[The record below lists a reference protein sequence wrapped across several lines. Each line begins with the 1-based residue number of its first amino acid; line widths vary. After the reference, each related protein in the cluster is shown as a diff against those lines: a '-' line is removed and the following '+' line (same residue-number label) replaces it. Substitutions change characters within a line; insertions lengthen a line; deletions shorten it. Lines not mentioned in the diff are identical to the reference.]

1 MSRFHRIAVLMGGW
15 SAERPVSLAS
25 GVPIAAAL
33 REKGFEVTEIDA
45 PKDPAAL
52 IAALTPKPDAVFNA
66 LHGTGGEDGRVQAI
80 LDLLEI
86 PYTHSGVLASA
97 LAMNKPAAK
106 RVFAAEGL
114 RVPGGAVYSKAEVL
128 AGDVIPRPYVVKP
141 PAEGSSFGVQIVR
154 AGDNGPAV
162 ADWGFGDEVL
172 VEPYIA
178 GRELTVA
185 VVDDPETG
193 EARALGAIEIRHAHG
208 FFDYEAKYKGGEAE
222 HIMPPDV
229 PESVLAELYD
239 MGVRAHKALGCRG
252 VSRSD
257 FRYDDT
263 QGSPGTVWLLETNTQ
278 PGMTPTSLV
287 PDAAR
292 SRGISF
298 ADLVVSLV
306 EQARWG

>member
-1 MSRFHRIAVLMGGW
+1 MSAPRHIAVLMGGW
-15 SAERPVSLAS
+15 SAERPVSLTS
-25 GVPIAAAL
+25 GAAVAAAL
-33 REKGFEVTEIDA
+33 REAGFTVSEIDVSR
-45 PKDPAAL
+45 DPTAL

-66 LHGTGGEDGRVQAI
+66 LHGTGGEDGTVQAL
-80 LDLLEI
+80 LDLLQI

-97 LAMNKPAAK
+97 LAMSKPVAK
-106 RVFAAEGL
+106 KLFAAEGL
-114 RVPGGAVYSKAEVL
+114 RVPGGTLFAKADVL
-128 AGDVIPRPYVVKP
+128 AGDVMPRPYVVKP

-154 AGDNGPAV
+154 PGDNGPAI
-162 ADWGFGDEVL
+162 AEWGFGDSVL

-185 VVDDPETG
+185 VMDDAATG
-193 EARALGAIEIRHAHG
+193 QPRALGAIEIVHAHG

-222 HIMPPDV
+222 HIMPPNV
-229 PESVLAELYD
+229 PGVVLDELYD
-239 MGVRAHKALGCRG
+239 MAVRAHQVLGCRG

-292 SRGISF
+292 SQGISF
-298 ADLVVSLV
+298 VELVTIMV

>member
-1 MSRFHRIAVLMGGW
+1 MSAPRHIAVLMGGW

-25 GVPIAAAL
+25 GAAVAAAL
-33 REKGFEVTEIDA
+33 REAGFAVTEIDVSR
-45 PKDPAAL
+45 DPAAL

-66 LHGTGGEDGRVQAI
+66 LHGTGGEDGTVQAL
-80 LDLLEI
+80 LDLLQI
-86 PYTHSGVLASA
+86 AYTHSGVLASA
-97 LAMNKPAAK
+97 IAMNKPVAK
-106 RVFAAEGL
+106 KLFAGEGL
-114 RVPGGAVYSKAEVL
+114 RVPGGGLFSKAEVL
-128 AGDVIPRPYVVKP
+128 AGDVLPRPYVVKP

-154 AGDNGPAV
+154 VGDNGPAL
-162 ADWGFGDEVL
+162 AEWGFGDQVL

-185 VVDDPETG
+185 VMDDPETG
-193 EARALGAIEIRHAHG
+193 QPRALGAIEIVHAHG

-229 PESVLAELYD
+229 PGVVLDELYD
-239 MGVRAHKALGCRG
+239 VAVRAHQALGCRG

-263 QGSPGTVWLLETNTQ
+263 QGAPGTVWLLETNTQ

-292 SRGISF
+292 SQGISF
-298 ADLVVSLV
+298 VELVTIMV

>member
-1 MSRFHRIAVLMGGW
+1 MSRFRRIAVLMGGW

-33 REKGFEVTEIDA
+33 REKGYEVTEIDA

-66 LHGTGGEDGRVQAI
+66 LHGQGGEDGRVQAI

-86 PYTHSGVLASA
+86 PYTHSGLLASA
-97 LAMNKPAAK
+97 LAMDKPAAK
-106 RVFAAEGL
+106 RIFAAEGL

-141 PAEGSSFGVQIVR
+141 PAEGSSFGVQVVR
-154 AGDNGPAV
+154 PGDNGPAV
-162 ADWGFGDEVL
+162 ADWGFGEEVL

-185 VVDDPETG
+185 VMDDPVTG
-193 EARALGAIEIRHAHG
+193 EARALGAIEIVHAHG

-222 HIMPPDV
+222 HIMPPNV
-229 PESVLAELYD
+229 PAEVLNELYD

-263 QGSPGTVWLLETNTQ
+263 QGTPGTVWLLETNTQ

-292 SRGISF
+292 SQGIAF
-298 ADLVVSLV
+298 PDLVAMMV